1 MLHLFAVAAIDC
13 GDCGKGRKFHEVLCF
28 WLARRRR
35 SRRRVIF
42 AAKITELKKIR
53 VGIVNYRNTKP
64 LIYGLE
70 REPISSKI
78 DLVGAY
84 PAKLAQ
90 MLLDGEVDIGL
101 IPVAAI
107 PQLKEYHIVGNYCI
121 GAEAEIASVCLFS
134 EVPLDQIEK
143 VYLDYQS
150 RSSVALLKWLMKE
163 SWGINPEIIQAADE
177 SYRDGIKGTT
187 AGLVIGDR
195 ALEQRKISTYIYDL
209 GSEWRG
215 ITGLPFVFAAWVST
229 RPLPEDFIREFD
241 EANALGLM
249 HIDEIVENNPYDIY
263 DLKKYYTVHLSYE
276 LTEAKR
282 AGLARFLAAISG

>member
-1 MLHLFAVAAIDC
+1 MLYLFAVAAINCRNSGEC
-13 GDCGKGRKFHEVLCF
+13 GKFHEKCF
-28 WLARRRR
+28 CPARRILK
-35 SRRRVIF
+35 SQVRVIF
-42 AAKITELKKIR
+42 AAKITELEKIR

-70 REPISSKI
+70 REPIRSKI
-78 DLVGAY
+78 ELTGAY

-90 MLLDGEVDIGL
+90 MLLKGEVDVGL

-107 PQLKEYHIVGNYCI
+107 PQLHEYHIVGNYCI
-121 GAEAEIASVCLFS
+121 GTEGEIASVCLFS

-150 RSSVALLKWLMKE
+150 RSSVALLKWLMRE
-163 SWGINPEIIQAADE
+163 SWGISPEILQAEDE
-177 SYRDGIKGTT
+177 SFRDRIKGTT

-195 ALEQRKISTYIYDL
+195 ALEQRRVSTYIYDL

-215 ITGLPFVFAAWVST
+215 ITGLPFVFAAWVSAK
-229 RPLPEDFIREFD
+229 PLPEDFVKEFD
-241 EANALGLM
+241 EANALGLNY
-249 HIDEIVENNPYDIY
+249 IDEIVANNPYDVF
-263 DLKKYYTVHLSYE
+263 DMKKYYKLHLSYE

-282 AGLARFLAAISG
+282 KGMQRFLSEIQL